1 MRSTRFAT
9 EHPKDLGCR
18 ASQETP
24 TYSCSSKSFI
34 SSGRQP
40 AVKRFTTEDL
50 QELVKEL
57 EAAEEAQ
64 QAAISNILRSMMLKF
79 VEDYDALQDTAACV
93 SELDC
98 LMSLAMH
105 ADLGEGT
112 MCVPELCEAGEGE
125 SGEGPQVF
133 EARALRHPAAV
144 VGRCGSFV
152 PNDISLGG
160 AGAPAFTMLT
170 GPNMGGKSTLL
181 RQACLAAVLAQ
192 VGACVPAESFRLSP
206 ADAIYVRMG
215 AKDCLAAGQSTFFVE
230 LMETASVLRHASP
243 RSLVALD
250 ELGRGTSTSDGAAVA
265 GSVVEH
271 LVRRVRCRTL
281 FSTHYHSLAEEL
293 EGSGGIRTMHMACS
307 VGQPDASGL
316 QEVTFLY
323 KLTGGSCPESYGV
336 NVAHLAGIPRPILA
350 RATRHAAALLGAPRP
365 ADEEQVAQVRRA
377 LRAVEAGDAEELV
390 AAQQVARAG
399 LADN

>member
-1 MRSTRFAT
+1 
-9 EHPKDLGCR
+9 
-18 ASQETP
+18 
-24 TYSCSSKSFI
+24 
-34 SSGRQP
+34 
-40 AVKRFTTEDL
+40 
-50 QELVKEL
+50 
-57 EAAEEAQ
+57 
-64 QAAISNILRSMMLKF
+64 
-79 VEDYDALQDTAACV
+79 
-93 SELDC
+93 
-98 LMSLAMH
+98 MH